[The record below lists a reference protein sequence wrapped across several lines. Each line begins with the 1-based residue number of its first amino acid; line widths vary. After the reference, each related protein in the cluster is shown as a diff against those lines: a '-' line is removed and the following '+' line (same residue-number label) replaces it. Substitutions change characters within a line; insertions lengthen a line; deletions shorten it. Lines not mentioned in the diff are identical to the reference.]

1 MSKPSWL
8 PENLGNWLED
18 LPGLNRGE
26 PEPGPADTT
35 SAKSESKPQASAG
48 DPGSGTTAGS
58 APTPANAVA
67 TSAADRLASEDAGG
81 VHCSPA
87 GSTAFEVS
95 ATPDKAVANVVQS
108 APDASVAREV
118 NGPPAE
124 AQLTHVEV
132 GRMIFSFYCVAPDR
146 QAAEARM
153 TRLVQRLM
161 ELVQQATSV
170 PQPEHGNFAAPRVDW
185 LPWSLLAPQTNF
197 DWCGACHLVF
207 DAENLGEGHGCRW
220 PLVEYKRFARWL
232 DRLLMQA
239 LNETAAEFPSV
250 RLDDKPFLW
259 TLVLDTEPRVVWTEA
274 NLQRYQRSVTGLV
287 RVRSE
292 DWQIYTGRAMAEI
305 LRSNLAYTVE
315 ELQLLHFN
323 TGLIYVARD
332 RFCSRDGFDYVQR
345 AVVDNNAIIRVLR
358 ACLLLF
364 RSELDSRLHD
374 WLQQR
379 LRGRRLRRVL
389 QQAIRHAGLASEL
402 LRQFDEQTFIST
414 RQIGHQ
420 QTVFHALLQRY
431 HIPELIAGLHQQ
443 LGELHHQIADLHNQV
458 QSRQLRLINVLVLI
472 PVIYQAWQLLERVW
486 PTVRPF
492 LESWLGNWF

>member
-18 LPGLNRGE
+18 LLGLNRGE
-26 PEPGPADTT
+26 PEPGQATT
-35 SAKSESKPQASAG
+35 SEKSESKPQTSASDPGGGITAEPASA
-48 DPGSGTTAGS
+48 S
-58 APTPANAVA
+58 ANAVA
-67 TSAADRLASEDAGG
+67 TSAAATLASEDAGG
-81 VHCSPA
+81 VHPSLAETVPSQVQPA
-87 GSTAFEVS
+87 L
-95 ATPDKAVANVVQS
+95 
-108 APDASVAREV
+108 DASVASA
-118 NGPPAE
+118 GSAPPAE
-124 AQLTHVEV
+124 GQLTHVEV

-153 TRLVQRLM
+153 TGLVRRLM

-170 PQPEHGNFAAPRVDW
+170 PQAECGSFAEPRVDW
-185 LPWSLLAPQTNF
+185 LPWSLLAPQTHLG
-197 DWCGACHLVF
+197 WCGACHFILE
-207 DAENLGEGHGCRW
+207 AENLGQGHGCRW
-220 PLVEYKRFARWL
+220 SLVEYKRFARWL

-239 LNETAAEFPSV
+239 LNETATGFPSV

-259 TLVLDTEPRVVWTEA
+259 TLLLDTEPRVVWTEA
-274 NLQRYQRSVTGLV
+274 NLQRYQRAVTGLV

-292 DWQIYTGRAMAEI
+292 DWQIYTDRAMDEI

-345 AVVDNNAIIRVLR
+345 AVVDNNAIIRALR

-364 RSELDSRLHD
+364 RSELDSKLHV
-374 WLQQR
+374 WLQHR
-379 LRGRRLRRVL
+379 LRGRQLRRVL
-389 QQAIRHAGLASEL
+389 QQAIRYAGLASEL

-431 HIPELIAGLHQQ
+431 HIPELMAGLHQQ

-458 QSRQLRLINVLVLI
+458 QSSQLRLINVLVLI
-472 PVIYQAWQLLERVW
+472 PVIYQAWQLLEKVW
-486 PTVRPF
+486 PTVWPF